1 MGMSTVA
8 ALQTYLRSWNAAGCL
23 HGVAAV
29 CLADGERV
37 AVAGGMA
44 DPGLA
49 VANEPDTVFRIGSL
63 SKSFTAA
70 AVLQQVAQ
78 GRLELSDSLERF
90 FPDFPNAAGI
100 SLHQLLNHSAGTANF
115 TSAAE
120 YWPTR
125 MRLAH
130 RPQELLDWAHA
141 LPPACPP
148 GIAHA
153 YSNTGY
159 LLLAAIVER
168 VADQDFS
175 SYRQQYLL
183 RPLGL
188 ERTFVDDGRVILP
201 QAARGLHPGAPWRYA
216 EPMDMSVA
224 WGVYDLASSAGDLC
238 RWLEALQ
245 RGEAL
250 PARLAALMLDVS
262 ALEYAYGFYGEDWV
276 LAGRQLRLAQHF
288 GDVNGFFSF
297 MSVLPGGGGVVVL
310 ANAFG
315 SPVERLGRD
324 LARIASGEEWEALPA
339 PGRQQ
344 PDEQLFVPGR
354 YESGDGAWLELFYN
368 EHGCYARSPR
378 RYGVPIAYPLTVEAQ
393 TPQLARSAVL
403 PETLLIEGGTLQ
415 WRDAEGET
423 RRLRR
428 Q

>member
-1 MGMSTVA
+1 MA
-8 ALQTYLRSWNAAGCL
+8 HADAAG
-23 HGVAAV
+23 A
-29 CLADGERV
+29 
-37 AVAGGMA
+37 
-44 DPGLA
+44 
-49 VANEPDTVFRIGSL
+49 
-63 SKSFTAA
+63 
-70 AVLQQVAQ
+70 
-78 GRLELSDSLERF
+78 
-90 FPDFPNAAGI
+90 
-100 SLHQLLNHSAGTANF
+100 
-115 TSAAE
+115 SAA
-120 YWPTR
+120 
-125 MRLAH
+125 
-130 RPQELLDWAHA
+130 ELLDWAHA

-175 SYRQQYLL
+175 SYRQQYLF

-250 PARLAALMLDVS
+250 PARLASLMLDVS

-297 MSVLPGGGGVVVL
+297 IHERLARRGRRGGVGQCLRL
-310 ANAFG
+310 AG
-315 SPVERLGRD
+315 G
-324 LARIASGEEWEALPA
+324 A
-339 PGRQQ
+339 PGMGFGPHRQRRGVGS
-344 PDEQLFVPGR
+344 LTGAGAAAAGR
-354 YESGDGAWLELFYN
+354 AVVRSGAL
-368 EHGCYARSPR
+368 
-378 RYGVPIAYPLTVEAQ
+378 
-393 TPQLARSAVL
+393 
-403 PETLLIEGGTLQ
+403 
-415 WRDAEGET
+415 
-423 RRLRR
+423 
-428 Q
+428 